1 MTCHAFGSFRFDGV
15 HFSDLCVPHHKTK
28 KSAGHSALDF
38 SEETRTS
45 RSHRRGCTKNEGR
58 MTTIFDGY
66 DEEYRALASDISK
79 KLSEVASYEDEKGAC
94 LRGAFD

>member
-1 MTCHAFGSFRFDGV
+1 
-15 HFSDLCVPHHKTK
+15 
-28 KSAGHSALDF
+28 
-38 SEETRTS
+38 
-45 RSHRRGCTKNEGR
+45 